1 MVLTPNLLDVSIYP
15 SLALKMAGEYI
26 HLYVLFSCHHLQKFH
41 AYLAI
46 VVQAVVICRPI
57 LVEIV

>member
-15 SLALKMAGEYI
+15 SLGLKNGEGT
-26 HLYVLFSCHHLQKFH
+26 HLYILFSCQHLQKFH

-46 VVQAVVICRPI
+46 VVQLVVICRPI
-57 LVEIV
+57 LSEIV